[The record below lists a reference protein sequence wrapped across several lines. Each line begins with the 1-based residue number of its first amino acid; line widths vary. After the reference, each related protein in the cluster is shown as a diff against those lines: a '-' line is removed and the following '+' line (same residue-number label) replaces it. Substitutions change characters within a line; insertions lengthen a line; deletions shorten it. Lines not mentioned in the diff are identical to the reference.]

1 MADKT
6 DASFSNTEGSKVQHL
21 HTGQDSTHVLPE
33 LSVGEAHLSDSISPA
48 ILQIMKDKGREWE
61 DTKKKGK
68 PLALLDLPIDVL
80 RLIVN
85 EVSVESSL

>member
-1 MADKT
+1 MADET
-6 DASFSNTEGSKVQHL
+6 DASFLNSEDSNAQYP
-21 HTGQDSTHVLPE
+21 HTGPDSSHVLPKP
-33 LSVGEAHLSDSISPA
+33 SVGEAHLSATMSPA

-61 DTKKKGK
+61 DTKKNGK

-85 EVSVESSL
+85 EVSVEASL